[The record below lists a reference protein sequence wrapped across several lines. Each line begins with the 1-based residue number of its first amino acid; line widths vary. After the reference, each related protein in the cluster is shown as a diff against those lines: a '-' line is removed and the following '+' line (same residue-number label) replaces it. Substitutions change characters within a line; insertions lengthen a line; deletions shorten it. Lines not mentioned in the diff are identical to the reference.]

1 MDSFAFFNFVIK
13 KNDKAF
19 QFSVQPGCPW
29 NEAQEA
35 LDEFKS
41 ELEKLR
47 VDQESKAQVPQG
59 E

>member
-1 MDSFAFFNFVIK
+1 MNSFAFFNFVIQ
-13 KNDKAF
+13 KNNKTF

-29 NEAQEA
+29 EEAQAA

-41 ELEKLR
+41 ELEKLKIE
-47 VDQESKAQVPQG
+47 QESKVKAPQG

>member
-13 KNDKAF
+13 KSDKLF

-29 NEAQEA
+29 EEAQLA
-35 LDEFKS
+35 LDEFKV
-41 ELEKLR
+41 ELDKLR
-47 VDQESKAQVPQG
+47 VEQESKVQSPKG

>member
-13 KNDKAF
+13 KNDKLF

-29 NEAQEA
+29 EEAQAA
-35 LDEFKS
+35 LDEFKI
-41 ELEKLR
+41 ELEKLKKE
-47 VDQESKAQVPQG
+47 QEEKSQSPKG